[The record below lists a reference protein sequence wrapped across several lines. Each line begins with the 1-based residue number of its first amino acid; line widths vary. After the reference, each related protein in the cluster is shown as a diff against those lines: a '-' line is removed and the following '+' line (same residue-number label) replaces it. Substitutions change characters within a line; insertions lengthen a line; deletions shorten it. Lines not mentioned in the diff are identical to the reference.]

1 MTGVSLRNTEQESNN
16 LDRKREREKI
26 IPQKENPRRNSRPN
40 PGGKIAVRGRCFHRS
55 PGDKVWGRKCKLGGK
70 SGRSLRSRFRE
81 HAFGPGPKCTDYGS
95 VFLNRA
101 FIIIIIQ
108 PPLAINEK
116 SPRYLS
122 ILIRS
127 RHPAR
132 PPIIPSI
139 NLFEAKNRSWIG
151 EREREGKKKEE
162 REQRFYLST
171 GPVYR
176 SCRRGEIRWKFYCF
190 LSVQADLFQELH
202 TLPPPLY
209 SVWATSVGMLP
220 AELNSRW
227 LASGKLSVYTEK
239 TCKTKNVAPTNEAS
253 PFCFLDWKRFNGSE
267 IVRSHS
273 LGGCKQR
280 HETFPPSTK
289 YLCISFNGNWG
300 DMHVNLLAD
309 FIGNFTFLGRIK
321 ATWNLW

>member
-26 IPQKENPRRNSRPN
+26 IPQKENPRPN

-132 PPIIPSI
+132 SPIIPSI
-139 NLFEAKNRSWIG
+139 NLFEGKNRSWIG
-151 EREREGKKKEE
+151 ERRGGGCVLEREKGEKKGRK
-162 REQRFYLST
+162 RTTFLFIDWPRVSILST
-171 GPVYR
+171 
-176 SCRRGEIRWKFYCF
+176 RR
-190 LSVQADLFQELH
+190 D
-202 TLPPPLY
+202 TL
-209 SVWATSVGMLP
+209 
-220 AELNSRW
+220 
-227 LASGKLSVYTEK
+227 K
-239 TCKTKNVAPTNEAS
+239 
-253 PFCFLDWKRFNGSE
+253 
-267 IVRSHS
+267 I
-273 LGGCKQR
+273 
-280 HETFPPSTK
+280 
-289 YLCISFNGNWG
+289 
-300 DMHVNLLAD
+300 LLL
-309 FIGNFTFLGRIK
+309 FIGPSWFISRTPHASTSSVLCMSHFG
-321 ATWNLW
+321 WNAASRTE

>member
-139 NLFEAKNRSWIG
+139 NLFEAKNRSWI
-151 EREREGKKKEE
+151 REREEKKRKKENNVFIYRLAPCIDLVDE
-162 REQRFYLST
+162 ARYAENST
-171 GPVYR
+171 AFYR
-176 SCRRGEIRWKFYCF
+176 SKLIYFKNSTRFHLLC
-190 LSVQADLFQELH
+190 
-202 TLPPPLY
+202 TLYEPLRLECCQPN
-209 SVWATSVGMLP
+209 WIAVG
-220 AELNSRW
+220 
-227 LASGKLSVYTEK
+227 
-239 TCKTKNVAPTNEAS
+239 S
-253 PFCFLDWKRFNGSE
+253 P
-267 IVRSHS
+267 
-273 LGGCKQR
+273 LG
-280 HETFPPSTK
+280 
-289 YLCISFNGNWG
+289 N
-300 DMHVNLLAD
+300 
-309 FIGNFTFLGRIK
+309 
-321 ATWNLW
+321 

>member
-1 MTGVSLRNTEQESNN
+1 MN
-16 LDRKREREKI
+16 
-26 IPQKENPRRNSRPN
+26 RR
-40 PGGKIAVRGRCFHRS
+40 
-55 PGDKVWGRKCKLGGK
+55 
-70 SGRSLRSRFRE
+70 
-81 HAFGPGPKCTDYGS
+81 
-95 VFLNRA
+95 
-101 FIIIIIQ
+101 
-108 PPLAINEK
+108 
-116 SPRYLS
+116 
-122 ILIRS
+122 
-127 RHPAR
+127 
-132 PPIIPSI
+132 
-139 NLFEAKNRSWIG
+139 

-239 TCKTKNVAPTNEAS
+239 TCETKNVAPTNEAS